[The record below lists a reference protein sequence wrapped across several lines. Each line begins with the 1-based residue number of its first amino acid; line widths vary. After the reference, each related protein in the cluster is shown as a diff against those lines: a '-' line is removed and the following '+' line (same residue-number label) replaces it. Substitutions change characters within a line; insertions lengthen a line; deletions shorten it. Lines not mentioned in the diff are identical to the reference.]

1 LTANAANS
9 GGIACLISQKNVQVS
24 NCWNAGSVRN
34 EVMYSGG
41 IVGQIN
47 ATGSRIS
54 HCLNTGTISAAN
66 IAGGIVGNT
75 TQMATFEYVVSAGS
89 TISDSGNGRGA
100 IIGTATSNS
109 SATKHSYT
117 HVYHVGEVL
126 NANTYPNDVGKHDVG
141 NSASDVVPKLT
152 ETNINTLVNTQKW
165 YYDSGMDYPIPV
177 CFK

>member
-1 LTANAANS
+1 M
-9 GGIACLISQKNVQVS
+9 ISQTNVQVS
-24 NCWNAGSVRN
+24 NCWNAGLVRN

-47 ATGSRIS
+47 STGSRIS
-54 HCLNTGTISAAN
+54 HCLNTGTISAATT
-66 IAGGIVGNT
+66 AGGIVGNT
-75 TQMATFEYVVSAGS
+75 TQIATFEYVVSAGS

-100 IIGTATSNS
+100 IIGTATTNS

-141 NSASDVVPKLT
+141 NSASDVVPQLT
-152 ETNINTLVNTQKW
+152 ETNITTFVNTGNW
-165 YYDSGMDYPIPV
+165 YYETGDYPIPA